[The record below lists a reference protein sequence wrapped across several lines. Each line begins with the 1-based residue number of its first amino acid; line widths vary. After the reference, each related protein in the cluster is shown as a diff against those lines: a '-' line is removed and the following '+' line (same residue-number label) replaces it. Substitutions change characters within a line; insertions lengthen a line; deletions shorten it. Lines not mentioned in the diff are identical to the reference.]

1 MVPPI
6 FLYEIFIIINVRIN
20 AVKGRSKYFKRS
32 AKIKVPCIFEKV
44 VGASVSLVVFF
55 IALASGINGTVNYF
69 YPRERAYP
77 RNIRE
82 MRSEIVREYCPD
94 RDKDCQ
100 LPYTD
105 EQIVAM
111 LEEER
116 QVHLANNRADNFNQA
131 VQAWLMAI
139 IASVFMIYFA
149 KQLKK

>member
-1 MVPPI
+1 MKKNNLLKSQNIMRNLFP
-6 FLYEIFIIINVRIN
+6 
-20 AVKGRSKYFKRS
+20 
-32 AKIKVPCIFEKV
+32 V

-55 IALASGINGTVNYF
+55 ISLAMGIDGAVNYF
-69 YPRERAYP
+69 YPHERAYP

-82 MRSEIVREYCPD
+82 MRGEIVSEYCPD

-105 EQIVAM
+105 EQIAAM
-111 LEEER
+111 LEEE
-116 QVHLANNRADNFNQA
+116 QQEHLANRRADNFNRA

>member
-1 MVPPI
+1 MPI
-6 FLYEIFIIINVRIN
+6 HRQESFYSTQPFCKQLLLCYV
-20 AVKGRSKYFKRS
+20 Y
-32 AKIKVPCIFEKV
+32 
-44 VGASVSLVVFF
+44 
-55 IALASGINGTVNYF
+55 ALRPMTCPFQYYVYKARQKSYRDLPYRMGETSTLF
-69 YPRERAYP
+69 RAYP

-105 EQIVAM
+105 EQIAAM

>member
-1 MVPPI
+1 MKKNNLLKSQNIMRRLFP
-6 FLYEIFIIINVRIN
+6 
-20 AVKGRSKYFKRS
+20 
-32 AKIKVPCIFEKV
+32 V

-69 YPRERAYP
+69 YPRERVYP

-82 MRSEIVREYCPD
+82 MRGEIVREYCPD

-105 EQIVAM
+105 EQIAAM

-116 QVHLANNRADNFNQA
+116 QVHLANNQADNFNQA
-131 VQAWLMAI
+131 VQAWLMVI

>member
-1 MVPPI
+1 MLYIVYMNKNI
-6 FLYEIFIIINVRIN
+6 FQSQN
-20 AVKGRSKYFKRS
+20 AVRRLF
-32 AKIKVPCIFEKV
+32 PV

-77 RNIRE
+77 HNIRE

-105 EQIVAM
+105 EQIAAM

-116 QVHLANNRADNFNQA
+116 QVHLANNQADNFKQA